1 MPDLFRGTGSI
12 VETSDAFLFGCEAV
26 LPVQFYGARSGEPS
40 AEPLRRLMVAV
51 LVDAVRCFQT
61 KSEARNRAALG
72 EFAEVRSWFFSREQ
86 SGVFAFKSI
95 CDLLEIDP
103 DRLRKWLLR
112 WQERRASGE
121 KPAMIRRSP
130 AVYRKAGVAVT
141 AREDP

>member
-1 MPDLFRGTGSI
+1 MPDLLRGTGSI

-26 LPVQFYGARSGEPS
+26 LPVQFYGARSGVSS

-61 KSEARNRAALG
+61 KSRARNRVELG
-72 EFAEVRSWFFSREQ
+72 EFTEVQSWFFSREE

-103 DRLRKWLLR
+103 DRLRKWLLC
-112 WQERRASGE
+112 WQEGRASGE
-121 KPAMIRRSP
+121 KPRMVRRSP
-130 AVYRKAGVAVT
+130 AVYRKTGVAVT
-141 AREDP
+141 ARKDP